1 MPIIY
6 YTIGNSCKF
15 LLKSFY
21 QKFRYSILSLL
32 LSIGLSILILN
43 YGVSGYFRII
53 PATLGITSC
62 IIISI
67 IISQLSLSQMKSFFL
82 FVGKNTIIIVAFHQI
97 IYNSLKLVT
106 DIMTLDKLV
115 DIPLRFAMMVIL
127 LYGLI
132 KFINN
137 YFPILAGKYQPISRN

>member
-1 MPIIY
+1 M
-6 YTIGNSCKF
+6 
-15 LLKSFY
+15 
-21 QKFRYSILSLL
+21 Q
-32 LSIGLSILILN
+32 SILILN

-62 IIISI
+62 IIISV
-67 IISQLSLSQMKSFFL
+67 IISQLSLSQLKNFFL

-115 DIPLRFAMMVIL
+115 DIPLRFAVMIIL

-132 KFINN
+132 KFVNS